1 MLVKLDHVP
10 KVWGEHFKKSNK
22 SNHQPILLD
31 GEIWL
36 VFFCVLNVLS
46 RRSSWFS
53 LKLEY
58 RNQSLWCVFVGN
70 HLDLFNMLEV
80 KVMNVQLFQLSTCL
94 TTQESNFL
102 GTQWDPCTRWD
113 YSSPLNWKAM
123 RAWRRFLTHIR
134 ALVFCTNFCDEKQI
148 RCKFNDL
155 WPNGIWWRWTL
166 NFSFLMVAWNFAEV
180 GTIATTPG
188 CPGKISSA
196 QSSILT

>member
-1 MLVKLDHVP
+1 MSPRFGVNFSKIKQIKPPTNFVGWRNLAGV
-10 KVWGEHFKKSNK
+10 
-22 SNHQPILLD
+22 
-31 GEIWL
+31 
-36 VFFCVLNVLS
+36 FCVLNVLS

-102 GTQWDPCTRWD
+102 RTQWDPCTRWD
-113 YSSPLNWKAM
+113 YSLPLNWKAM
-123 RAWRRFLTHIR
+123 CARRRFLIHIR
-134 ALVFCTNFCDEKQI
+134 AVVFCTNFCAGA
-148 RCKFNDL
+148 
-155 WPNGIWWRWTL
+155 NGIWWRWTL
-166 NFSFLMVAWNFAEV
+166 NFSFLMMAWNFAEV

-188 CPGKISSA
+188 CPGKISSS